1 MDVHPPK
8 NGINRYWSIAK
19 SQLRLGKKTAFW
31 NQCAIFPSTFTTLPT
46 DSSTRI
52 PQSTVPGWRAI
63 GTESYNQVVQP
74 TIKSKKK
81 QQWLKNHKLTSSI
94 KFVVY
99 MCFTIFTQAPLRPG
113 WYHVCPFHI
122 CTRTLRVK
130 EKRTIS
136 LRTSQGVEPNV
147 ERPQHPQAS
156 EFLWSTPLW
165 NRTNKTWNQQ
175 FHHDRKTHPNGK
187 SEANPNTLIFF
198 PVAHRASWGRDS
210 RNLRHFSGERCL
222 FLVGVHPMQSGHNST
237 KVAESSTCYRYIY
250 GEVSVCLHM
259 YVYYVYIYIHICI
272 YIYIYICI
280 YIYAYTY
287 ICIYIQL
294 ESNQLHVYNSI
305 KDIRVVAEILHKS
318 IVDMESIWIT

>member
-1 MDVHPPK
+1 MIHSQITTPPGK
-8 NGINRYWSIAK
+8 
-19 SQLRLGKKTAFW
+19 KKTAFW

-175 FHHDRKTHPNGK
+175 FHHDRKTHPMENPKPIQTPWSFSQLHIGHHGAATVAIWGTSPVKDVYFSSGFILCKADTIQPKWLKAVLAIDIFMGK
-187 SEANPNTLIFF
+187 CQC
-198 PVAHRASWGRDS
+198 V
-210 RNLRHFSGERCL
+210 C
-222 FLVGVHPMQSGHNST
+222 
-237 KVAESSTCYRYIY
+237 TCMCI
-250 GEVSVCLHM
+250 M
-259 YVYYVYIYIHICI
+259 YIYIHICI
-272 YIYIYICI
+272 YIYTYV
-280 YIYAYTY
+280 YIYMHIHIYVYTY
-287 ICIYIQL
+287 NW
-294 ESNQLHVYNSI
+294 NQINYMYT
-305 KDIRVVAEILHKS
+305 
-318 IVDMESIWIT
+318 IV